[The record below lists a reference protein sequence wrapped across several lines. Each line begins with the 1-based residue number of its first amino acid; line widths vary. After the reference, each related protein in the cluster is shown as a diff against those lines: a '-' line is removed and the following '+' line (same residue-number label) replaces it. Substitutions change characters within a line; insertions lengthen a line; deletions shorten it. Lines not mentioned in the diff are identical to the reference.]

1 MDTATYITYRH
12 LYHPKLP
19 LNTLEFLKTELKL
32 GNKHVIANLDQD
44 AFAATA
50 LLLKHVH
57 LVCHIH
63 PSSEEHSAIKK
74 TFVSNT
80 NFIISVGEPQKTN
93 LDNDA
98 IDCILIGNNFVDY
111 TPETLKEECKHIAR
125 LNSFVLII
133 NHKISLDSSP
143 FAKAYNDFIQRFS
156 TTGVEEYNRII
167 PRNALD
173 KFYQNGYEQKQ
184 FPNQQR
190 FDLEG
195 ITAYYLSSKTAL
207 KPEHPQYQFALKAL
221 KILFYQYQENGQV
234 HLEYQTFIYFGL
246 FNKYVPA
253 ISLRKSMF
261 FNFLRP
267 FAFGFYI
274 LVKMNIYLLKGIYTI
289 KEKLFPK
296 RSKRKN

>member
-1 MDTATYITYRH
+1 MDTATFITYRH

-32 GNKHVIANLDQD
+32 GNKHVIANLDQNG
-44 AFAATA
+44 FAATA

-63 PSSEEHSAIKK
+63 PSTEEHPAIKK
-74 TFVSNT
+74 TFVGNQ
-80 NFIISVGEPQKTN
+80 NFILSAGNPQKTN

-98 IDCILIGNNFVDY
+98 IDCILIGNDFVDY
-111 TPETLKEECKHIAR
+111 TPEALESECKHIAR

-133 NHKISLDSSP
+133 NQKISLDSSP
-143 FAKAYNDFIQRFS
+143 FAKAYADFIQRFS
-156 TTGVEEYNRII
+156 TTNKEEYSTEVSI
-167 PRNALD
+167 NALD

-195 ITAYYLSSKTAL
+195 ITAYYLSSKGAL
-207 KPEHPQYQFALKAL
+207 KSEDPKYKFALKAL
-221 KILFYQYQENGQV
+221 KILFHQYQENGQV
-234 HLEYQTFIYFGL
+234 HLEYQTTIYFGL

-267 FAFGFYI
+267 FAFGFYV
-274 LVKMNIYLLKGIYTI
+274 LVKMNIYLLKGIYAI

-296 RSKRKN
+296 RSKKEN